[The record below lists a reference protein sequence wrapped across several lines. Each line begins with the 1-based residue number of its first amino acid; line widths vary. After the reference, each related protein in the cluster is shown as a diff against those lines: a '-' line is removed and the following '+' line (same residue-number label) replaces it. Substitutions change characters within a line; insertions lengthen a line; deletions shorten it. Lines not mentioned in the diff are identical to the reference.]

1 MPQPR
6 SAARV
11 RHGLAALLLLA
22 LAACDPGALRRQ
34 LPSRPPREAYVQQL
48 EAAEL
53 HRTAVGRDWIAAGA
67 RALAAPAA
75 AVLPLREQ
83 GAFVAEQPAAVAWRI
98 TPRRGQRLTV
108 RVEAAADS
116 GTRLFSELFA
126 VPADTAREP
135 RLLESADSLGATFT
149 LEADEEGAAYLLRLQ
164 PELLRAVRWTVVLES
179 GPSLAFPVEGRDS
192 RAVRSVWGADRD
204 GGARSHE
211 GIDIFAPRGTPVLA
225 GSDGIAQASENRLGG
240 TVVFLRDGS
249 RGQSLYY
256 AHLDRHA
263 VTSGQRVRRG
273 DTLGFV
279 GNTGNART
287 TAPHLHFGI
296 YRRGE
301 GAIDPYP
308 FVDTRVARAGE
319 VPATLAA
326 LAGRA
331 ARSTPRTVAVRAGPG
346 ARAAVLRELPRHT
359 LLTVDAAGVGA
370 GDAARWL
377 RVRLPDLTVGY
388 LPAAS
393 VEPADRPVARERL
406 AAAASVR
413 ARPAADALALQTVA
427 AAVEAP
433 VYGRFGAFA
442 LVETPEGTRGWVAA
456 N

>member
-6 SAARV
+6 PLARAH
-11 RHGLAALLLLA
+11 RALPLALLLA

-34 LPSRPPREAYVQQL
+34 LPARPPREAYLQQL
-48 EAAEL
+48 EAADL
-53 HRTAVGRDWIAAGA
+53 HRTGVGRDWIAAGA

-75 AVLPLREQ
+75 AGLPLHEQ
-83 GAFVAEQPAAVAWRI
+83 GAFVAEQPGAVAWRI

-149 LEADEEGAAYLLRLQ
+149 LEADDEGAAYVLRLQ
-164 PELLRAVRWTVVLES
+164 PELLRAVRWTVVLEA

-192 RAVRSVWGADRD
+192 RAIRSLWGADRD

-225 GSDGIAQASENRLGG
+225 ASEGVAWAGENRLGG
-240 TVVFLRDGS
+240 TVVFLRDPS
-249 RGQSLYY
+249 RGHSLYY

-263 VTSGQRVRRG
+263 VATGQRVEIG

-301 GAIDPYP
+301 GAVDPHP
-308 FVDTRVARAGE
+308 FVDTRVATAARPGRDTALVGGLARTT
-319 VPATLAA
+319 PAEAA
-326 LAGRA
+326 L
-331 ARSTPRTVAVRAGPG
+331 RAGPG
-346 ARAAVLRELPRHT
+346 ARAPHLREVPRQ
-359 LLTVDAAGVGA
+359 TVVTVVAAAAG
-370 GDAARWL
+370 WL
-377 RVRLPDLTVGY
+377 RVRLPDQTAGY
-388 LPAAS
+388 LPAGALES
-393 VEPADRPVARERL
+393 AERPVARERL
-406 AAAASVR
+406 AAAAPVR
-413 ARPAADALALQTVA
+413 TRPAPDALALQTVA
-427 AAVEAP
+427 APVEAP
-433 VYGRFGAFA
+433 VFGRFGDFA
-442 LVETPEGTRGWVAA
+442 LVETPDGRRGWVGV